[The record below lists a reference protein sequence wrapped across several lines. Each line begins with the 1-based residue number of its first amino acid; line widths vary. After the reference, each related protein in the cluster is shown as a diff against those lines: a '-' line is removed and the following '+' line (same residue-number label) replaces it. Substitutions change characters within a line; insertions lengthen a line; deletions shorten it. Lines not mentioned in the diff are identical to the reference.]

1 MIDAVVNTIHPLAA
15 KKGNQLLVEC
25 DPNLGSMTADLT
37 KVRQSLFNL
46 LSNSSKFTENGHIWL
61 HASRFQ
67 SGGTDWC
74 EFRVTD
80 TGIGIPEE
88 KQLGVF
94 EPFSQV
100 DKGRSRKYGGTGLG
114 LAITKRFCELMGG
127 EITLTSAPGKGS
139 EFRICLPATTSDNA
153 ERDTATAPTGE
164 HHNTVLIID
173 DDPAAQDLLRRF
185 MEREGF
191 HPVSALSG
199 PHALQLVKEVHPVAI
214 TLDVMMP
221 GMDGWVVLSSLKNDP
236 ETADIPVIIVS
247 IVDDKN
253 LGYAL
258 GAAEYLTKPIDR
270 ERFSKVLD
278 RYRCIA
284 GDCPVL
290 LVEDDPAVR
299 QTLRS
304 VLERHGWRVSEA
316 GNGAIALEMMA
327 NEAPELIL
335 LDLIMPEMDGF
346 EFAEHLRKNE
356 QWRSIP
362 VIIVTSKDLTTEE
375 ISRLNGNV
383 ERILRKESYA
393 YSDLLG
399 EIHRIAA
406 YSGRLRGKERD

>member
-1 MIDAVVNTIHPLAA
+1 
-15 KKGNQLLVEC
+15 
-25 DPNLGSMTADLT
+25 
-37 KVRQSLFNL
+37 
-46 LSNSSKFTENGHIWL
+46 
-61 HASRFQ
+61 
-67 SGGTDWC
+67 
-74 EFRVTD
+74 
-80 TGIGIPEE
+80 
-88 KQLGVF
+88 
-94 EPFSQV
+94 
-100 DKGRSRKYGGTGLG
+100 
-114 LAITKRFCELMGG
+114 MGG
-127 EITLTSAPGKGS
+127 EIALTSEPGKGS
-139 EFRICLPATTSDNA
+139 EFRILLPATTSYKA
-153 ERDTATAPTGE
+153 ERETAPAPARE
-164 HHNTVLIID
+164 HRNTVLIVD
-173 DDPAAQDLLRRF
+173 DDPAAQELLGRF

-191 HPVSALSG
+191 HPVSALTG
-199 PHALQLVKEVHPVAI
+199 PHALQLVKEVHPLAI

-221 GMDGWVVLSSLKNDP
+221 GMDGWAVLSSLKNDP

-316 GNGAIALEMMA
+316 ANGAIALEMMA
-327 NEAPELIL
+327 KEAPELIL
-335 LDLIMPEMDGF
+335 LDLVMPEMDGF
-346 EFAEHLRKNE
+346 EFADHLRKSE

-362 VIIVTSKDLTTEE
+362 IIIVTSKDLTADE

-383 ERILRKESYA
+383 ERIIRKESYA
-393 YSDLLG
+393 YSDLLN
-399 EIHRIAA
+399 EIHRIGAN
-406 YSGRLRGKERD
+406 SGRLLRKERD

>member
-1 MIDAVVNTIHPLAA
+1 
-15 KKGNQLLVEC
+15 
-25 DPNLGSMTADLT
+25 
-37 KVRQSLFNL
+37 
-46 LSNSSKFTENGHIWL
+46 
-61 HASRFQ
+61 
-67 SGGTDWC
+67 
-74 EFRVTD
+74 
-80 TGIGIPEE
+80 
-88 KQLGVF
+88 
-94 EPFSQV
+94 
-100 DKGRSRKYGGTGLG
+100 
-114 LAITKRFCELMGG
+114 
-127 EITLTSAPGKGS
+127 
-139 EFRICLPATTSDNA
+139 
-153 ERDTATAPTGE
+153 
-164 HHNTVLIID
+164 
-173 DDPAAQDLLRRF
+173 
-185 MEREGF
+185 
-191 HPVSALSG
+191 
-199 PHALQLVKEVHPVAI
+199 
-214 TLDVMMP
+214 MMP
-221 GMDGWVVLSSLKNDP
+221 GMDGWAVLSSLKNDP

-284 GDCPVL
+284 GNCPVL

-356 QWRSIP
+356 HWRSIP
-362 VIIVTSKDLTTEE
+362 VIIITSKDLTADE
-375 ISRLNGNV
+375 INRLNGNV

-393 YSDLLG
+393 YSDLLS
-399 EIHRIAA
+399 EVHRIAA
-406 YSGRLRGKERD
+406 NSGRLLRKERD

>member
-1 MIDAVVNTIHPLAA
+1 M
-15 KKGNQLLVEC
+15 
-25 DPNLGSMTADLT
+25 M
-37 KVRQSLFNL
+37 
-46 LSNSSKFTENGHIWL
+46 
-61 HASRFQ
+61 
-67 SGGTDWC
+67 GGT
-74 EFRVTD
+74 
-80 TGIGIPEE
+80 
-88 KQLGVF
+88 
-94 EPFSQV
+94 
-100 DKGRSRKYGGTGLG
+100 
-114 LAITKRFCELMGG
+114 
-127 EITLTSAPGKGS
+127 ITLQSEPGKGS
-139 EFRICLPATTSDNA
+139 EFRIRLPAAAAYPAERELARESNA
-153 ERDTATAPTGE
+153 EYQ
-164 HHNTVLIID
+164 NTILIVD
-173 DDPAAQDLLRRF
+173 DDPAAQELLRRF

-191 HPVSALSG
+191 HPVSAMSG
-199 PHALQLVKEVHPVAI
+199 PQALQMVKEVRPIAI

-221 GMDGWVVLSSLKNDP
+221 GMDGWAVLSSLKSDP

-278 RYRCIA
+278 RYRCFA
-284 GDCPVL
+284 GNCPVL

-304 VLERHGWRVSEA
+304 VLERHGWRVLEA
-316 GNGAIALEMMA
+316 ANGAIALEMMA
-327 NEAPELIL
+327 NETPELIL

-346 EFAEHLRKNE
+346 EFAEHLRSNP

-362 VIIVTSKDLTTEE
+362 VIIVTAKELTPEE

-399 EIHRIAA
+399 EINRIAGHR
-406 YSGRLRGKERD
+406 GREQGNRRD